1 MGGSCVWE
9 HVFQRFLAI
18 YTEDFD
24 AAKKINYFKP
34 RRIRGYQRRS
44 LEKRISM
51 RNLAVKVGGVH
62 QIFGKVLS
70 ESVLLILGG
79 PAGGEALERASPPR
93 VSNII

>member
-18 YTEDFD
+18 YIEDFD

-34 RRIRGYQRRS
+34 RRIHGYQCRS

-62 QIFGKVLS
+62 RFFGKVIS

-79 PAGGEALERASPPR
+79 PAGGEAPERASPPK
-93 VSNII
+93 SNNII